1 MDHPI
6 GISLAWWIKEAL
18 QVVVTE
24 DNEMDP
30 SLIEHELSGWDDVE
44 EGDKEDLVY
53 VGVRPTSSVP
63 VIRLREGFI

>member
-6 GISLAWWIKEAL
+6 GIDIG
-18 QVVVTE
+18 
-24 DNEMDP
+24 
-30 SLIEHELSGWDDVE
+30 IEHELNGWDDVE
-44 EGDKEDLVY
+44 EGDEEDLVY